1 MLTIFKLFAV
11 AIGLFSLQSLT
22 AQINVHSYTSGEIIF
37 SQSDASFT
45 QEFKDTYSSAQMIG
59 NNVRF
64 TLFFHLG
71 QYWHF
76 DFTDNIGLISGL
88 GIRNVGMITDERL
101 PQFVIDSDNPG
112 NLTYEDYKIIRR
124 QYMLGVPL
132 MVKLGSFNK
141 HFYFFGGAEMEWAF
155 HFKQKYWTGTTDRSG
170 DKTKST
176 EWFSNRTPNFLPSVV
191 GGVQLPGGLNLR
203 FKYYLTDF
211 LNHDYAVPSNSQA
224 GSTFNVGDLTRYE
237 TSQLFYLSVC
247 WQFDY
252 AEMKD

>member
-1 MLTIFKLFAV
+1 MKLKSLPILVSFLMLA
-11 AIGLFSLQSLT
+11 GSSLM
-22 AQINVHSYTSGEIIF
+22 AQINVHSYSSGEIIF

-45 QEFKDTYSSAQMIG
+45 QEFKDTYDGAQMIG

-64 TLFFHLG
+64 TMFFHFG
-71 QYWHF
+71 HYWHL
-76 DFTDNIGLISGL
+76 DFTNNIGLISGL

-101 PQFVIDSDNPG
+101 PQLVAGGSDEV
-112 NLTYEDYKIIRR
+112 TYQDYKIIRR
-124 QYMLGVPL
+124 QYTLGVPL
-132 MVKLGSFNK
+132 MLKLGSFDK
-141 HFYFFGGAEMEWAF
+141 HFYFFGGAEMEFAF

-191 GGVQLPGGLNLR
+191 GGVQLPGGLNVR

-211 LNHDYAVPSNSQA
+211 LNHDYSVAANSQA

-237 TSQLFYLSVC
+237 TSQLFYVSIC

-252 AEMKD
+252 DSMGKE

>member
-1 MLTIFKLFAV
+1 MKLK
-11 AIGLFSLQSLT
+11 SLPIVISALLLSASGVL
-22 AQINVHSYTSGEIIF
+22 AQINIHSYSSGEIIF

-45 QEFKDTYSSAQMIG
+45 QEFKETYSEAQVIS

-64 TLFFHLG
+64 TAFFHIG

-76 DFTDNIGLISGL
+76 DFSDNIGLISGV
-88 GIRNVGMITDERL
+88 GIRNIGMITDERL
-101 PQFVIDSDNPG
+101 PVFVTDGLVPV
-112 NLTYEDYKIIRR
+112 TYLDYKIIRR

-132 MVKLGSFNK
+132 MLKLGSFNK
-141 HFYFFGGAEMEWAF
+141 HFYFFGGAEMEFAF

-176 EWFSNRTPNFLPSVV
+176 EWFSNRTQNFLPSVV
-191 GGVQLPGGLNLR
+191 GGVQLPGGLNVR

-211 LNHDYAVPSNSQA
+211 LNHDYSVAANSQA

-237 TSQLFYLSVC
+237 TSQLFYVSIC
-247 WQFDY
+247 WQFDN
-252 AEMKD
+252 ESMSKE